1 MLDRPLLGFCVVV
14 ENDLCLVSGSKL
26 ARFLGRSVEI
36 DLIVE
41 WIDLF
46 IVWVVVVEID
56 SAFGREPQI
65 SRF

>member
-56 SAFGREPQI
+56 SVFGCGRQI
-65 SRF
+65 A